1 MFSIPKSLTFVP
13 VAAGALLVSLASISS
28 AAPSTYLIAHRGASA
43 YAPEHTIEAYRL
55 AVEQGADY
63 VEPDLAISKDG
74 VLVCSHDTF
83 LERVTN
89 AATLFPNRFQEVK
102 AGDKTQKHWF
112 VEDFT
117 LAELKT
123 LDAGS
128 WFDPKFKGAKMLTFQ
143 EAIDFAKSKN
153 VGVFPELKTPSRLR
167 EKGFQPE
174 ELVVAALKKNNV
186 IGLKTK
192 SGLPFVQLQVFEV
205 DSLKRLT
212 ALVPEV
218 PRHFLIGTPEMVKQ
232 YLATPDGL
240 KDVKTFATGISP
252 ALQILDRVPDL
263 AANAHA
269 AGLTVVPY
277 TFSVRPKK
285 DPYPDAP
292 PEWRKM
298 IDESMKALPATPAE
312 LTASMKRFIETYK
325 LDGLFTDNPDLFPR

>member
-1 MFSIPKSLTFVP
+1 MVSIPKSLISVSL
-13 VAAGALLVSLASISS
+13 AAGALLAPLASSLS

-63 VEPDLAISKDG
+63 VEPDLAITKDG

-89 AATLFPNRFQEVK
+89 AATLFPDRFQEVK
-102 AGDKTQKHWF
+102 SGDKSQKHWF

-153 VGVFPELKTPSRLR
+153 VGIFPEVKTPARLR
-167 EKGFQPE
+167 SKGFEPE
-174 ELVVAALKKNNV
+174 ELVVAALKKNNA

-212 ALVPEV
+212 ALAPAV
-218 PRHFLIGTPEMVKQ
+218 PRHFLIGSPDAAKQ
-232 YLATPDGL
+232 YLTPEGL
-240 KDVKTFATGISP
+240 KEVKTFATGISP

-312 LTASMKRFIETYK
+312 LTASMKRFIDTYK
-325 LDGLFTDNPDLFPR
+325 IDGLFTDNPDLFPR